1 MKPLRQ
7 HVAIAIDGG
16 GIKGAMVARA
26 LAILEDHVGLP
37 VHGIFRLATG
47 TSTGAILSA
56 GIAAGLTA
64 SRMFALYNELGER
77 VFRRSLRS
85 RLWPLTHYRYPL
97 EPLRAALDGALGGA
111 RVGGLWRAEAAT
123 DLVVTTFDLVEERT
137 RFIKP
142 WKPEYARLPLVTA
155 VLASC
160 SVPTYFPVVEGRYV
174 DGGVGSYAN
183 PCYIAAYEARFC
195 LGWDPAETTL
205 ISLGTGRDPKTR
217 RPGEANH
224 YRAWDWLG
232 PILGAFMQSAGDQQ
246 VHLVE
251 TFFKS
256 VDFRRFQVDLD
267 RPIAMDDPASLPV
280 LAVYGEELGRKI
292 LDDETDPALEIR
304 AERAVGGAATPPAQP
319 VARSM
324 LGDVAI
330 AALAL
335 ARTWH
340 ESRRGGSGEGDPGP
354 RTR

>member
-1 MKPLRQ
+1 MKPLRK

-26 LAILEDHVGLP
+26 LSILEDHLGRP

-64 SRMFALYNELGER
+64 SRMFELYNELGET

-85 RLWPLTHYRYPL
+85 RLWPLTRYRYPL
-97 EPLRAALDGALGGA
+97 KPLRRALEGVLGGA
-111 RVGGLWRAEAAT
+111 RVGGLWHDEPAT
-123 DLVVTTFDLVEERT
+123 DLVVTAFDLVEERT

-142 WKPEYARLPLVTA
+142 WKPEYADWPLVTA

-183 PCYIAAYEARFC
+183 PCYVAAYEARFC
-195 LGWDPAETTL
+195 LGWDLAETTL

-217 RPGEANH
+217 RPGDASH
-224 YRAWDWLG
+224 YRAWHWLG
-232 PILGAFMQSAGDQQ
+232 PILGAFMQSADDQQ

-251 TFFKS
+251 TFFRS
-256 VDFRRFQVDLD
+256 LDFRRFQVDLD
-267 RPIAMDDPASLPV
+267 RPIAMDDPASLP
-280 LAVYGEELGRKI
+280 LLTGWGEELGRKM
-292 LDDETDPALEIR
+292 LNDETDPALEIR
-304 AERAVGGAATPPAQP
+304 AERATGGVAATPAEPGTGG
-319 VARSM
+319 V
-324 LGDVAI
+324 LGDVALV
-330 AALAL
+330 ALAL
-335 ARTWH
+335 ARQW
-340 ESRRGGSGEGDPGP
+340 RGERGARSGEEESLP
-354 RTR
+354 RG